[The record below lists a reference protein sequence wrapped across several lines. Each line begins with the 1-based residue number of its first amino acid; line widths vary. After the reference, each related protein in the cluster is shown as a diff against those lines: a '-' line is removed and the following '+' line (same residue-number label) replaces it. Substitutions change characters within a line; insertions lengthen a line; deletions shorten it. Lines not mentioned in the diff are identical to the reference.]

1 MKKLF
6 ALFALCFAV
15 LFALCGCSDDTGKF
29 GKNGKM
35 KIGVSVPAPTH
46 GWAAGVV
53 WNAEQMKKELEEKY
67 PGCEVIVVTAKDS
80 AEQVKGLENLLMQ
93 DVDALVIMAQDPV
106 PLTRVCKN
114 AKKQGKFVA
123 IVSNPLTERVED
135 VFVNGDNRSFGVEA
149 ARALGNELKGQ
160 GKIVYLRGNLSPI
173 DKDRTNGFLETLKA
187 EYPGITVLDSAVSH
201 WNRETGMKEME
212 LLLQKHGQID
222 GVWAG
227 DDDVLHGALQAYQ
240 KTGRSDV
247 QVFVGGGGAQ
257 SVVKMV
263 ASGDP
268 IVKATVT
275 YPPEMIS
282 AGIQAA
288 VDFLKDG
295 KKPEKEII
303 IRSKIITKD
312 NAKDFFHEGSP
323 Y

>member
-6 ALFALCFAV
+6 ALFALCAAT
-15 LFALCGCSDDTGKF
+15 LFALCGCSDDD
-29 GKNGKM
+29 GKM

-46 GWAAGVV
+46 KWATGVV

-67 PGCEVIVVTAKDS
+67 PDCEIIIVTAKDS
-80 AEQVKGLENLLMQ
+80 AEQVKGIENLLMQ
-93 DVDALVIMAQDPV
+93 DVDALVIMAQDPK
-106 PLTRVCKN
+106 PLAKVCKD

-123 IVSNPLTERVED
+123 IVSNPLPERVED
-135 VFVNGDNRSFGVEA
+135 VFVNGDNRSFGAEA

-187 EYPGITVLDSAVSH
+187 EYPGITVLDCAVSY
-201 WNRETGMKEME
+201 WDPATGMKEME

-227 DDDVLHGALQAYQ
+227 DDDVLIGAIRAYQ

-247 QVFVGGGGAQ
+247 KVFVGGGGAQ
-257 SVVKMV
+257 RVVKMV
-263 ASGDP
+263 ANGDP
-268 IVKATVT
+268 VVKATVT
-275 YPPEMIS
+275 YPPEMINV
-282 AGIQAA
+282 GIQAA

-295 KKPEKEII
+295 RKPEKEII
-303 IRSKIITKD
+303 IPSKIVTKD
-312 NAKDFFHEGSP
+312 NAKDFFREGSP

>member
-6 ALFALCFAV
+6 ALFAFCAAA
-15 LFALCGCSDDTGKF
+15 LFALCGCSDDA
-29 GKNGKM
+29 GKM

-67 PGCEVIVVTAKDS
+67 PECEIIVVTAKDS
-80 AEQVKGLENLLMQ
+80 ADQVKGLENLLMQ
-93 DVDALVIMAQDPV
+93 DVSALVIMAQDPV
-106 PLTRVCKN
+106 PLTKVCKDV
-114 AKKQGKFVA
+114 KKQGKFVA
-123 IVSNPLTERVED
+123 IVSNPLPERVED

-187 EYPGITVLDSAVSH
+187 EYPGITVLDSAVSN

-247 QVFVGGGGAQ
+247 KVFVGGGGAQ

-275 YPPEMIS
+275 YPPEMINV
-282 AGIQAA
+282 GIQAA

-295 KKPEKEII
+295 KKPEKELI

-312 NAKDFFHEGSP
+312 NAKDFIREGSP